1 MKKQLTE
8 IVVLMDAS
16 GSMNSIRE
24 DAVGGFNT
32 FVEDQK
38 KEDGEANLSVTF
50 FDSNRFEKWVDGI
63 ELKDCPVLG
72 AEYRPGAA
80 TPLLDATGRT
90 IEELGARLSGL
101 NEAERPE
108 RVMVIILTDGYEN
121 ASRIFTKERI
131 NQMIRHQEEA
141 YKWEFVY
148 LGANVDA
155 FAEGA
160 EMGFRAQNIAGYTS
174 SKTGVRLAFDAMSQS
189 AKAYRRR
196 GIVEDLGRQ
205 IGEEEK

>member
-1 MKKQLTE
+1 MNKERTE

-16 GSMNSIRE
+16 GSMHSIRE
-24 DAVGGFNT
+24 DAVGGFNA

-38 KEDGEANLSVTF
+38 KESGEANLTVTF
-50 FDSNRFEKWVDGI
+50 FDSNRYAKWQDGI
-63 ELKDCPVLG
+63 HLQACPALG
-72 AEYRPGAA
+72 EEYQPGAS

-90 IEELGARLSGL
+90 IEELGVRLSGL
-101 NEAERPE
+101 DDAERPGK
-108 RVMVIILTDGYEN
+108 VMVIILTDGHEN
-121 ASRIFTKERI
+121 SSRHFTKE
-131 NQMIRHQEEA
+131 QVKGLIRQQEDA

-174 SKTGVRLAFDAMSQS
+174 SKKGIRAAFDVLSAS
-189 AKAYRRR
+189 AKQYRRR
-196 GIVEDLGRQ
+196 GVVEDLGRQ
-205 IGEEEK
+205 IGEDE